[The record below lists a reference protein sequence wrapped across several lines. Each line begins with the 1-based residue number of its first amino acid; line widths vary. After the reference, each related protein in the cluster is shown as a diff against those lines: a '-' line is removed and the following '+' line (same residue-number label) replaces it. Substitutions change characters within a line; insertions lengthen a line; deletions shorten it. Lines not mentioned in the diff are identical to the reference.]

1 MTLRMELAD
10 QLLASPP
17 HLSLEVG
24 SDDWRVYVLGVFRI
38 GADTFVQLAL
48 VGPRFCTVMTR
59 VRAAL
64 DADSKAHEIVILV
77 RDWLTS
83 GTRATQA
90 FLESR
95 ECASVPV

>member
-1 MTLRMELAD
+1 MELAE

-24 SDDWRVYVLGVFRI
+24 SEDWGIYVLGVSRI
-38 GADTFVQLAL
+38 GADSFVQLAL

-59 VRAAL
+59 VPAAR
-64 DADSKAHEIVILV
+64 DPDSKAREIMRLLLEWLV
-77 RDWLTS
+77 S

-95 ECASVPV
+95 ECVSPAV